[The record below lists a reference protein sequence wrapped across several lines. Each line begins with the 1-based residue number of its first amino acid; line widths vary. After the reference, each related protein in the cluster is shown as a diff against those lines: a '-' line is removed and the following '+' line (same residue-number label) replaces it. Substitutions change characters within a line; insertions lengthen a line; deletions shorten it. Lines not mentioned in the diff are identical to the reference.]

1 MNKDTIVFDDILK
14 IYNDEIR
21 KRVKNKKR
29 INEFEKYKITYLTN
43 IYNTLKEN
51 TYAPHKYNIFLIRY
65 PKYRIIMS
73 QSIYDKIINH
83 FVSKY
88 ILEPKL
94 TKYLDIRNTATRKN
108 MGSSYAINLLNKY
121 IEINKRKYTNFY
133 ILKIDL
139 SKYFYSID
147 HQVLKQ
153 LLKDKLNDYEYHLI
167 EVMIDST
174 NHNYVNDT
182 IIKLKEKELE
192 KYPHKAKEI
201 NKLPLYEQGKG
212 LAIGMMTN
220 QILAIFYLY
229 KLHNYII
236 HKLHLKYMVVY
247 MDDYVIIHHDK
258 EYLKYCLS
266 KIKDILN
273 TEYKLQINENK
284 TKITSS
290 KEGFIFLQY
299 KYKIVNDK
307 TIIKLRRSSLNNIK
321 NNIKNNNKQYQEGK
335 ITYNKFF
342 SSINNYANSN
352 KYDKIK
358 VSRIIDKYLG

>member
-1 MNKDTIVFDDILK
+1 
-14 IYNDEIR
+14 
-21 KRVKNKKR
+21 
-29 INEFEKYKITYLTN
+29 
-43 IYNTLKEN
+43 
-51 TYAPHKYNIFLIRY
+51 
-65 PKYRIIMS
+65 
-73 QSIYDKIINH
+73 
-83 FVSKY
+83 
-88 ILEPKL
+88 
-94 TKYLDIRNTATRKN
+94 
-108 MGSSYAINLLNKY
+108 
-121 IEINKRKYTNFY
+121 
-133 ILKIDL
+133 
-139 SKYFYSID
+139 
-147 HQVLKQ
+147 
-153 LLKDKLNDYEYHLI
+153 
-167 EVMIDST
+167 
-174 NHNYVNDT
+174 
-182 IIKLKEKELE
+182 
-192 KYPHKAKEI
+192 
-201 NKLPLYEQGKG
+201 
-212 LAIGMMTN
+212 MMTN

-299 KYKIVNDK
+299 KYKIVNGK

-335 ITYNKFF
+335 ITYNKLF

>member
-14 IYNDEIR
+14 IYDDEIR

-94 TKYLDIRNTATRKN
+94 TNYLDIRNTATRKN
-108 MGSSYAINLLNKY
+108 MGSNYAISLLNKY

-147 HQVLKQ
+147 HQVLKE
-153 LLKDKLNDYEYHLI
+153 LLKDKL
-167 EVMIDST
+167 
-174 NHNYVNDT
+174 NDT

-192 KYPHKAKEI
+192 KYPYKAKEI

-236 HKLHLKYMVVY
+236 HKLHLKYMVIY

-299 KYKIVNDK
+299 KYKIVNGK

-335 ITYNKFF
+335 ITYNKLF

>member
-43 IYNTLKEN
+43 IYNTLKEDK
-51 TYAPHKYNIFLIRY
+51 YAPHKYNIFLIRY

-94 TKYLDIRNTATRKN
+94 TNYLDIRNTATRKN

-147 HQVLKQ
+147 HQLLKE

-192 KYPHKAKEI
+192 KKHKAKEI

-236 HKLHLKYMVVY
+236 HKFFFQSFY
-247 MDDYVIIHHDK
+247 
-258 EYLKYCLS
+258 S
-266 KIKDILN
+266 
-273 TEYKLQINENK
+273 
-284 TKITSS
+284 
-290 KEGFIFLQY
+290 IF
-299 KYKIVNDK
+299 
-307 TIIKLRRSSLNNIK
+307 IKLYVYILTFLHK
-321 NNIKNNNKQYQEGK
+321 
-335 ITYNKFF
+335 
-342 SSINNYANSN
+342 
-352 KYDKIK
+352 
-358 VSRIIDKYLG
+358 L